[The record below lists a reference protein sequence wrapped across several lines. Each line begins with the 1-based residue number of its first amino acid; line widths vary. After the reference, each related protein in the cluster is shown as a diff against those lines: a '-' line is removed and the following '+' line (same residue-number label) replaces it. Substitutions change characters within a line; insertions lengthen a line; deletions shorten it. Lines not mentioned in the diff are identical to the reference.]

1 MDINL
6 EDIKTFSTIAKPVI
20 EPIVNTLIKPHISR
34 LNNWVTKRDKK
45 HKVEDNFWENKF
57 TKYLETIYKE
67 SLFVTTLVF
76 PNSQTKLKD
85 LYVPLTIIQANSY
98 ERFKIDEFDYSIF
111 DKYDKIIISDYAGM
125 GKSTILKRITASII
139 EQNKSIPILVE
150 LRKIDS
156 ENSVL
161 DEIFNQIN
169 PLDNSFDKDL
179 VYELLELG
187 FFTILLDGFDEIPY
201 DTQDKITAQLSDFIR
216 KTGNNN
222 FIITSRPES
231 ALSTFSSF
239 QLFYIQPLEEKEAY
253 QLIEKLDDLSK
264 VKFGTNLIAEVK
276 EKNTQVKEFLTNP
289 FLVSLLYKSY
299 TYNKD
304 IPSKK
309 ITFYE
314 EVYSCLFK
322 HHDLSK
328 EGFKRP
334 KRSRL
339 DIFDFE
345 IILRD
350 IAFETSKIGRV
361 IYTKDEMVNH
371 ISSAK
376 SKNTRFNF
384 KEQSFFEDLTTTV
397 PIFAKEGVKIKWA
410 HKSIQDF
417 FAAKYISNHSRKEEV
432 ISAIFKS
439 GKYHY
444 LNILDLL
451 YELEYKIFRKI
462 IIRAILEDFVSFY
475 ESQFQTKPESI
486 SQELIDERIA
496 LVFAA
501 RFCILKTEN
510 DIGFDK
516 ARESFAKAIGTDL
529 NGFRSGAT
537 FHHSTPCYY
546 TMNELSLNK
555 QILKI
560 LRLKNENLFI
570 EDVSKRHRISNE
582 QLDEFDFN
590 TAYLLDD
597 NINAPYNKPELFEGI
612 NGELK
617 NRLIEL
623 REIKQLSFNLD
634 YNKCKKEL
642 EAIQKELNL
651 ESKEDLLSNI

>member
-6 EDIKTFSTIAKPVI
+6 EDIKTFSALAKPVI

-34 LNNWVTKRDKK
+34 LNSWVSKRDKK

-57 TKYLETIYKE
+57 TKYLETIYKD

-98 ERFKIDEFDYSIF
+98 AKFKIEEFDYSIF
-111 DKYDKIIISDYAGM
+111 DKFDKIIISDYAGM
-125 GKSTILKRITASII
+125 GKSTILKRITVSII
-139 EQNKSIPILVE
+139 EQKKSIPILVE

-156 ENSVL
+156 ENSILHEV
-161 DEIFNQIN
+161 FNQIN
-169 PLDNSFDKDL
+169 PIDNSFDKEL
-179 VYELLELG
+179 IYELLELG

-201 DTQDKITAQLSDFIR
+201 DTQDKITVQLSNFIK

-231 ALSTFSSF
+231 ALSTFSAF

-253 QLIEKLDDLSK
+253 LLIEKLDDLSK
-264 VKFGTNLIAEVK
+264 VKFGDNLIAEVK
-276 EKNTQVKEFLTNP
+276 EKTTQVKEFLTNP

-361 IYTKDEMVNH
+361 IYTKDEMINH
-371 ISSAK
+371 IASAK
-376 SKNTRFNF
+376 IKNIRFNF
-384 KEQSFFEDLTTTV
+384 KEQSFYEDLTTTV
-397 PIFAKEGVKIKWA
+397 PIFAQEGVKIKWA

-417 FAAKYISNHSRKEEV
+417 FAAKYISNHSRKEEIITV
-432 ISAIFKS
+432 IFKS
-439 GKYHY
+439 DKYHY

-462 IIRAILEDFVSFY
+462 IIKSILENFVNYY
-475 ESQFQTKPESI
+475 ESQFQTKPNL
-486 SQELIDERIA
+486 SQDLIDERIA
-496 LVFAA
+496 LVFAS
-501 RFCILKTEN
+501 RFCILKTE
-510 DIGFDK
+510 DEIGFDK
-516 ARESFAKAIGTDL
+516 ARENFAKAMKVDAD
-529 NGFRSGAT
+529 GFRSGVT

-546 TMNELSLNK
+546 TMSELSLNK

-560 LRLKNENLFI
+560 LRLKNEDLFI
-570 EDVSKRHRISNE
+570 EKISTHKRLMEKH
-582 QLDEFDFN
+582 LKEFDFN
-590 TAYLLDD
+590 VTYLIDD
-597 NINAPYNKPELFEGI
+597 NLEKPYNKPEIFESV
-612 NGELK
+612 NGVLRD
-617 NRLIEL
+617 RLTEL
-623 REIKQLSFNLD
+623 REMKQLDYNLD
-634 YNKCKKEL
+634 YNKCKTQL
-642 EAIQKELNL
+642 EAINKEIKL
-651 ESKEDLLSNI
+651 ESNEDLLSNI

>member
-1 MDINL
+1 MDISL
-6 EDIKTFSTIAKPVI
+6 EDIKTFSVIAKPVI
-20 EPIVNTLIKPHISR
+20 EPLVNTLIKPHVSR
-34 LNNWVTKRDKK
+34 LNSWITKRDKK

-57 TKYLETIYKE
+57 TKYLESIYKD

-98 ERFKIDEFDYSIF
+98 DRYKIEKFDFKIF
-111 DKYDKIIISDYAGM
+111 DKYQKIIISDYAGM
-125 GKSTILKRITASII
+125 GKSTILKWITVSII
-139 EQNKSIPILVE
+139 EQNNSVPILVE

-156 ENSVL
+156 ENSIL
-161 DEIFNQIN
+161 DEILNQIN
-169 PLDNSFDKDL
+169 PIDNSFDKEL
-179 VYELLELG
+179 IYELLELG

-201 DTQDKITAQLSDFIR
+201 DNQDKITTQLSDFIR
-216 KTGNNN
+216 KTGKNN
-222 FIITSRPES
+222 FILTSRPES
-231 ALSTFSSF
+231 ALSTFSDF
-239 QLFYIQPLEEKEAY
+239 QLFYIQPLEETEAY
-253 QLIEKLDDLSK
+253 YLIEKLDNLSK
-264 VKFGTNLIAEVK
+264 VKFGNNLIAEVK

-345 IILRD
+345 IVLRD

-361 IYTKDEMVNH
+361 IYTKDEMIKH
-371 ISSAK
+371 ISLAK
-376 SKNTRFNF
+376 SKNTRFDF
-384 KEQSFFEDLTTTV
+384 KEQNFFDDLTTTV
-397 PIFAKEGVKIKWA
+397 PIFAQEGHKIKWA

-417 FAAKYISNHSRKEEV
+417 FAAKYISNHSRKEEIIKV
-432 ISAIFKS
+432 IFNS

-462 IIRAILEDFVSFY
+462 IIKTILEDFISFY
-475 ESQFQTKPESI
+475 DSQFIDKPDV

-496 LVFAA
+496 LVFAS
-501 RFCILKTEN
+501 RFCILKTKTE
-510 DIGFDK
+510 IGFDK
-516 ARESFAKAIGTDL
+516 AREKFALAIKEDSESFRA
-529 NGFRSGAT
+529 GAT
-537 FHHSTPCYY
+537 FHHSTPVYY
-546 TMNELSLNK
+546 TLNELSLNK

-560 LRLKNENLFI
+560 LRLKNEDLFI
-570 EDVSKRHRISNE
+570 ENSSKKNRIIEE
-582 QLDEFDFN
+582 QLKDFKFN
-590 TAYLLDD
+590 ETYIVDDKLDQ
-597 NINAPYNKPELFEGI
+597 PYNKPETFENV

-617 NRLIEL
+617 NRLKEL
-623 REIKQLSFNLD
+623 REMNQLSYNLD
-634 YNKCKKEL
+634 YKKSKAQLKAINKE
-642 EAIQKELNL
+642 IQL
-651 ESKEDLLSNI
+651 ESEEDLLANI

>member
-20 EPIVNTLIKPHISR
+20 EPLVQTLIKPHISK
-34 LNNWVTKRDKK
+34 LNEWVSKRNKK
-45 HKVEDNFWENKF
+45 QKVEDNFWESKF
-57 TKYLETIYKE
+57 TKYLETIYKD

-85 LYVPLTIIQANSY
+85 LYVPLTIIQANSHK
-98 ERFKIDEFDYSIF
+98 RFKIEKFDYSIF
-111 DKYDKIIISDYAGM
+111 DKFSKIIISDYAGM
-125 GKSTILKRITASII
+125 GKSTIMKWITVSII

-156 ENSVL
+156 ENSIL

-169 PLDNSFDKDL
+169 PIDNSFDKEL
-179 VYELLELG
+179 IYELLELG
-187 FFTILLDGFDEIPY
+187 FFTILFDGFDEIPY
-201 DTQDKITAQLSDFIR
+201 DIQDKVTTQLSEFIK
-216 KTGNNN
+216 KTRDNN
-222 FIITSRPES
+222 FILTSRPES
-231 ALSTFSSF
+231 ALSTFSDF
-239 QLFYIQPLEEKEAY
+239 QLFYIQPLHEKEAY
-253 QLIEKLDDLSK
+253 SLIEKLDSLSK
-264 VKFGTNLIAEVK
+264 VKFGEKLISEVK

-361 IYTKDEMVNH
+361 IYSKDEMVNH
-371 ISSAK
+371 IISAK

-384 KEQSFFEDLTTTV
+384 KEQNFFDDLTTTV
-397 PIFAKEGVKIKWA
+397 PIFATEGVKIKWA

-417 FAAKYISNHSRKEEV
+417 FAAKYISNHSRKEDIIEV
-432 ISAIFKS
+432 IFKS

-444 LNILDLL
+444 LNVLDLL

-462 IIRAILEDFVSFY
+462 IIKNILTDFVEFY
-475 ESQFQTKPESI
+475 ESQFHNKPKVN
-486 SQELIDERIA
+486 QELLNERIA
-496 LVFAA
+496 LVFGA
-501 RFCILKTEN
+501 RFCILKTES
-510 DIGFDK
+510 DIGFE
-516 ARESFAKAIGTDL
+516 AAHERFASKLGLDRDS
-529 NGFRSGAT
+529 FRSGAT

-546 TMNELSLNK
+546 TMNELSLQK
-555 QILKI
+555 QIIKI
-560 LRLKNENLFI
+560 LRIKNEDLFLETKSKNVRLL
-570 EDVSKRHRISNE
+570 ED
-582 QLDEFDFN
+582 QLEKFDFN
-590 TAYLLDD
+590 LPYLLDD
-597 NINAPYNKPELFEGI
+597 NLEQPYNSPDVFAAV
-612 NGELK
+612 NGEIERRLK
-617 NRLIEL
+617 EF
-623 REIKQLSFNLD
+623 RERGRMTYNLD
-634 YNKCKKEL
+634 YKKCKIQLKSIENEIQRDSEL
-642 EAIQKELNL
+642 
-651 ESKEDLLSNI
+651 DLFANI